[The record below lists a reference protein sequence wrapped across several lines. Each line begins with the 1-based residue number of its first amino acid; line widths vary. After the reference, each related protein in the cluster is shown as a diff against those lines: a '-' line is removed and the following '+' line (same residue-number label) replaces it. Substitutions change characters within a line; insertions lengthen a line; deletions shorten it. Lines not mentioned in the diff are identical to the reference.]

1 MKVLFFAM
9 HRKDRVPGQRFRFE
23 QYFEYLEENGVQCEL
38 SYLIS
43 EDDDKYFYKQGH
55 VLAKISLLFRS
66 LMKRY
71 KETRRIEQ
79 YDAVYIAREA
89 FFLGGPFFEKMIAKK
104 DVKLFFDF
112 DDAVWIHG
120 VSKGNRL
127 AGIFRN
133 AGKINK
139 ILPIADTVVSGNQ
152 FLADYA
158 SKFNENI
165 VIFPTTIDTNV
176 YVKKNNMAQKDSI
189 LIGWSGS
196 FSTIKHFEI
205 IIPVLSRIKKRY
217 GEKIQFKVIGD
228 GNFECKDLD
237 IIGFPWR
244 LDTEVEELST
254 FDIGVMP
261 LPNDVWSKGKCGLKG
276 LQYMSLGIPT
286 LMSPVGVNSEII
298 DDGFNGFLPRNEDEW
313 FVRISE
319 LVKSKELRN
328 DVGEKG
334 RQTVE
339 ERYSLNANKERF
351 LSLITK
357 LER

>member
-1 MKVLFFAM
+1 MKVLFLAM

-23 QYFEYLEENGVQCEL
+23 QYFQYLEENGVQCEL

-43 EDDDKYFYKQGH
+43 EEDDKYFYKQGH
-55 VLAKISLLFRS
+55 VLDKISLLFRS

-71 KETRRIEQ
+71 KETRRMEQ
-79 YDAVYIAREA
+79 YDAVYIAREV

-112 DDAVWIHG
+112 DDAIWIHG

-139 ILPIADTVVSGNQ
+139 ILTIADTVVSGNQ

-158 SKFNENI
+158 SKFNDNI

-176 YVKKNNMAQKDSI
+176 YVKENNMAQKDSI

-237 IIGFPWR
+237 IIGLPWR
-244 LDTEVEELST
+244 LDTEIEELST

-298 DDGFNGFLPRNEDEW
+298 DDGFNGYLPRNEDEW

-319 LVKSKELRN
+319 LVESKELRN

-351 LSLITK
+351 LSLIAK